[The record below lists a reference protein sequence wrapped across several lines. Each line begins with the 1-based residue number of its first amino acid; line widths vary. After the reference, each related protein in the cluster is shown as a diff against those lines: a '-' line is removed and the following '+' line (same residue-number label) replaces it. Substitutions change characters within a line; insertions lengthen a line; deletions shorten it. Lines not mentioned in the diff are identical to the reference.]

1 MNSKFYKS
9 TKKSVFFYRM
19 NSLINAYPNFNFFA
33 VIVKPVSIQAETGVH
48 IHTKRLLWSLGHAGQ
63 ALL

>member
-1 MNSKFYKS
+1 
-9 TKKSVFFYRM
+9 M